1 MATTAPD
8 LVVEWGVR
16 EILSL
21 TGILITTIAYWCAG
35 RKWDDEGLAAYETAV
50 DECTGGDYQNVEEA
64 STSTPKKFVTNA
76 DGSRD
81 AISVNTED
89 YRERNDP
96 TSTLVVPMEHLNKAM
111 SKHYGMIIGI
121 MIWTLS
127 FLFVPGRPIAI
138 YAGWNICFVLFLPII
153 AALIAFPMRRATIDR
168 NLELNKKALSL
179 LLVLSTWLVISGIA
193 DRQTDA
199 PWYFC
204 VGGGA
209 STNIV
214 IGAVVG
220 GRIRYSSITFS
231 PFHFLAPFVA
241 LLLFLSHHIMRRS
254 RKMGITWEVQGR
266 PATDVSPHHLGAL
279 CLLYGFFLI
288 WVGTN
293 AVQYEEGLVVGVYVP
308 LYLNYRSW
316 FVFISGLFII
326 VPANLALDFAF
337 DNGSQPV
344 DHLVDGWLY
353 KLDGS
358 TFKEISSNF
367 PYFSQGIGAVVET
380 PWLLIGGWIFFG
392 ICAFMPFGNGFTMQ
406 KLMASIVASLIGLV
420 YALQVLPAYWR
431 ADLPAYKRW
440 NYVYYSGMVILFTSI
455 GLDGSA
461 PLISSMVGVFFI
473 LLGQYFEMLEKKRG
487 KFWIQQG
494 QTNPREV
501 AFSYGNPIHVLG
513 WIILCMGMAIPMM

>member
-16 EILSL
+16 ESLSL
-21 TGILITTIAYWCAG
+21 TGILITTVAYWCAG

-89 YRERNDP
+89 FREANDP
-96 TSTLVVPMEHLNKAM
+96 TSTLVVPMEPLNKAM
-111 SKHYGMIIGI
+111 SKHYGIIIGI
-121 MIWTLS
+121 LIWALS
-127 FLFVPGRPIAI
+127 FLFVPGRPIAV
-138 YAGWNICFVLFLPII
+138 YAGWNICFILFLPII

-168 NLELNKKALSL
+168 NLELNKKALSM
-179 LLVLSTWLVISGIA
+179 LLVLSSWLVICSLA
-193 DRQTDA
+193 DRKTGA
-199 PWYFC
+199 PWYFS
-204 VGGGA
+204 VFG
-209 STNIV
+209 
-214 IGAVVG
+214 
-220 GRIRYSSITFS
+220 
-231 PFHFLAPFVA
+231 A

-254 RKMGITWEVQGR
+254 RKMGITWDTQGR

-293 AVQYEEGLVVGVYVP
+293 AVRYVDGLVEGVYVP
-308 LYLNYRSW
+308 FYLNYRSW

-337 DNGSQPV
+337 DNGSQAV
-344 DHLVDGWLY
+344 DHLAEGWLY

-358 TFKEISSNF
+358 TFKEISSSF
-367 PYFSQGIGAVVET
+367 PYFSLEHVAVVIET
-380 PWLLIGGWIFFG
+380 PWLLVVGWIFFG
-392 ICAFMPFGNGFTMQ
+392 FCAFMPFGNGMTLQ
-406 KLMASIVASLIGLV
+406 KLMACIVASLIGLV
-420 YALQVLPAYWR
+420 YGLQVLPAYWK
-431 ADLPAYKRW
+431 ADLALYKRW
-440 NYVYYSGMVILFTSI
+440 NYVYYGGMVILFTVI
-455 GLDGSA
+455 GLDGQA
-461 PLISSMVGVFFI
+461 PLISSMMGVFFI